1 MANETKKPVTDE
13 TVIVE
18 MRGPSGNA
26 YNEKPFVM
34 ESSLLIMHT
43 LCSSP
48 PFFFS

>member
-1 MANETKKPVTDE
+1 MANETKEPITDE
-13 TVIVE
+13 TVFVE

-43 LCSSP
+43 FCSSP